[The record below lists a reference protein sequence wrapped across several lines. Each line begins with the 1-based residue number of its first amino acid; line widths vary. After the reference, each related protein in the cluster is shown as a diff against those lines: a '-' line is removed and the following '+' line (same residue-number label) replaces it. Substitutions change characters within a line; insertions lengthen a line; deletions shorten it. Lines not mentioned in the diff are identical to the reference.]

1 MVCNKTNHHPLGEQH
16 KASIILPYKLT
27 TTKDQL
33 TSRAGLLLPAQLM
46 DTLSLSQRID
56 RYFPQPQSNRGFKPS
71 VFVQTL
77 MLMQHDESF
86 HLDDVRHLKEDNA
99 LRAVLG
105 LKHLPSATA
114 IGDWLRRTGKHQTI
128 NTACE
133 EVNKLLLKS
142 ALHNCKQVTLDID
155 ATEIIASK
163 ADAKW
168 TYKSN
173 QGYMPMVGH
182 IAQTGQ
188 VVACDFRDG
197 NQSPNSNNLEFIIQC
212 QKALPEGCTVQNLRI
227 DAAGYQTNIIKHC
240 NDNGIY
246 YTIRAV
252 MSSVIKEAIDATI
265 EADWQPMLN
274 KKGEAI
280 KGQDTFR
287 TVHCIGGYE
296 EEPFTLIIQ
305 RKRLKGQAEL
315 DLDSG
320 LNNEEV
326 INGHY
331 IYRAI
336 ATSKDALTDS
346 QIIHWYN
353 QRGEDSE
360 NRIKELKLDFGGDT
374 LPCSDKEANA
384 LYFNIAALSYNLF
397 ALMRA
402 LLPEELAQHRI
413 ITIRWRLYAIAAKVV
428 KTGRQLFV
436 KVSRRHRNLLQEV
449 LCILRRFEPPII

>member
-1 MVCNKTNHHPLGEQH
+1 MT
-16 KASIILPYKLT
+16 ILPYKLT

-33 TSRAGLLLPAQLM
+33 TSRIGLLLPAHLM
-46 DTLSLSQRID
+46 DTLSLSQHID
-56 RYFPQPQSNRGFKPS
+56 QHFPQPQSNRGFKPS

-77 MLMQHDESF
+77 ILMQHDENF
-86 HLDDVRHLKEDNA
+86 HLDDVRNLKEDKA
-99 LRAVLG
+99 LQAVLG
-105 LKHLPSATA
+105 LKKIPSATA

-133 EVNKLLLKS
+133 AVNKLLLKS
-142 ALHNCKQVTLDID
+142 ALHTCKHVTLDID
-155 ATEIIASK
+155 ATEVIAGKES
-163 ADAKW
+163 AKW

-182 IAQTGQ
+182 ISETGQ

-212 QKALPEGCTVQNLRI
+212 QKALPDGCTVQYLRI
-227 DAAGYQTNIIKHC
+227 DAAGYQIKIIKHC
-240 NDNGIY
+240 DDNGIHY
-246 YTIRAV
+246 AIRAV
-252 MSSVIKEAIDATI
+252 TSTVIKAAINTTSED
-265 EADWQPMLN
+265 DWQPMLN

-280 KGQDTFR
+280 NGQDTFR
-287 TVHCIGGYE
+287 TVHCIGDYK
-296 EEPFTLIIQ
+296 EPFTLVIQ
-305 RKRLKGQAEL
+305 RKRIKGQVKL
-315 DLDSG
+315 DFDAVQNSEEITSG
-320 LNNEEV
+320 
-326 INGHY
+326 GY

-336 ATSKDALTDS
+336 ATNRDTLTDS

-374 LPCSDKEANA
+374 LPCSDKDANA
-384 LYFNIAALSYNLF
+384 LYFTIAALSYNLF

-402 LLPEELAQHRI
+402 LLPEELSHHRV

-428 KTGRQLFV
+428 KTGGQLFV
-436 KVSRRHRNLLQEV
+436 KVARRHRTLFAEV
-449 LCILRRFEPPII
+449 LSALRRFEPATI

>member
-1 MVCNKTNHHPLGEQH
+1 MN
-16 KASIILPYKLT
+16 ILPYKLT

-46 DTLSLSQRID
+46 DTLSLSQHID

-71 VFVQTL
+71 VFIQTL
-77 MLMQHDESF
+77 MLMQHDENF
-86 HLDDVRHLKEDNA
+86 HLDDVRHLKEDKA
-99 LRAVLG
+99 LQMVLG
-105 LKHLPSATA
+105 LKDIPSATA
-114 IGDWLRRTGKHQTI
+114 IGDWLRRTGRSQTV
-128 NTACE
+128 NTAFE
-133 EVNKLLLKS
+133 AVNKRLLKS
-142 ALHNCKQVTLDID
+142 ALHNCKRVTLDID
-155 ATEIIASK
+155 ATEVRANK

-197 NQSPNSNNLEFIIQC
+197 NESPNSKNLEFIIQC
-212 QKALPEGCTVQNLRI
+212 QNALPDGCSVRYLRI
-227 DAAGYQTNIIKHC
+227 DAAGYQIKIIKHC
-240 NDNGIY
+240 DDNDISY
-246 YTIRAV
+246 AIRAT
-252 MSSVIKEAIDATI
+252 MSGVIKEAINATT

-274 KKGEAI
+274 RQGEAI
-280 KGQDTFR
+280 NGQDTFR
-287 TVHCIGGYE
+287 TVHCIGDY

-305 RKRLKGQAEL
+305 RKRIKGQAEIDFDGVL
-315 DLDSG
+315 D
-320 LNNEEV
+320 NEE
-326 INGHY
+326 IISGAY
-331 IYRAI
+331 AYRAI
-336 ATSKDALTDS
+336 ATNRDELTDS
-346 QIIHWYN
+346 QIINWYN

-374 LPCSDKEANA
+374 LPCSDKDANA

-402 LLPEELAQHRI
+402 LLPEELAHHRV

-436 KVSRRHRNLLQEV
+436 KVSKRHKNLLAEV
-449 LCILRRFEPPII
+449 LSALRRFEPPLT